1 VDTDPTDNNKL
12 WFFSL
17 PPVHPCG
24 TPGWPNWSQTD
35 GSPFLLLSPVLE
47 GDLPIVNPAD
57 PNKTLYT
64 CSFQYSK
71 AGGYFAEDGK
81 VHIDGWH
88 SAHGPQGAWN
98 LQSVDADTVPTWDLY
113 LERVRVSDNLDQ
125 DDFFFLLPDD
135 SVAMA
140 ANGDTY
146 DLEKAWLSDKNAWGL
161 HLHMA
166 YYFWLDDTD
175 DEVSVTVAVHD
186 ASGQYVRSADT
197 TIVFAKQVIV
207 PVMGDVNKDGIVD
220 INDMEILVEHWGR
233 SGVYRGDE
241 NNPHDHDHDH
251 DHGHEG

>member
-71 AGGYFAEDGK
+71 AAGDFAEDGK
-81 VHIDGWH
+81 VHLDGWH

-166 YYFWLDDTD
+166 YYFWLDDAD
-175 DEVSVTVAVHD
+175 DAVSVTVAVHD

-197 TIVFAKQVIV
+197 TLVFAKQVIV